1 MRCPKCHYISFDS
14 GERCRN
20 CGYDFSLAIDLPETD
35 FALSEEPEGPLVDFS
50 LNQLDKADA
59 EARRATNGSSVPDGA
74 PADEPSA
81 PPPATGTAG
90 LELPLFQIGD
100 GQPLAAPPLTP
111 RPPLAVRRATPVVP
125 RVREQPAE
133 PPPRLQLEADA
144 EDATPTPAPSS
155 TPAPASVAAVA
166 SATGPAS
173 AGAGRRATA
182 AFVDLVIVGGIDLAV
197 LHFTLQ
203 LSDLTW
209 ADLRMLPWVPFAA
222 FLLMLD
228 GGYAVAFT
236 TAVGQTIGKMAAG
249 IRVESAGPG
258 DGRPTPGQAVVRAAS
273 YLVSVVPLG
282 LGFLTAFVSDDR
294 RALHDRLSGTRVV
307 RVH

>member
-35 FALSEEPEGPLVDFS
+35 FALSEEPEGPLTDFS
-50 LNQLDKADA
+50 LNQLDEPGA
-59 EARRATNGSSVPDGA
+59 EKQRASSDSSVPGEA
-74 PADEPSA
+74 SADEPSA

-90 LELPLFQIGD
+90 LELPLFQTGD
-100 GQPLAAPPLTP
+100 GQPLVTPLLTP
-111 RPPLAVRRATPVVP
+111 RPPLAVRRATPTVA

-133 PPPRLQLEADA
+133 PPPRLQLEAEA
-144 EDATPTPAPSS
+144 EDARPTPAPPSA
-155 TPAPASVAAVA
+155 PAPASVAVSVA
-166 SATGPAS
+166 GPSVADT
-173 AGAGRRATA
+173 GRRATA
-182 AFVDLVIVGGIDLAV
+182 ALIDLAIVGGIDLAV

-203 LSDLTW
+203 LSDLRW
-209 ADLRMLPWVPFAA
+209 AELGLLPWIPFAA

-236 TAVGQTIGKMAAG
+236 AAVGQTIGKMAAG

-258 DGRPTPGQAVVRAAS
+258 DGRPSPGQAVARAAS

-307 RVH
+307 NVH